1 MFPTCSQ
8 HHGILY
14 RDIIAHVSTNKR
26 APMKGEVS
34 MPCDV
39 TNMSRTGLCNLE
51 FGEVEGDL
59 VGAARWTATG
69 WCLWRVAVAVVV
81 MIETCP
87 VAGI

>member
-14 RDIIAHVSTNKR
+14 RDILAHVSTNKR

-39 TNMSRTGLCNLE
+39 TNMSRTRLCNLE

-59 VGAARWTATG
+59 VEAARWTSDG
-69 WCLWRVAVAVVV
+69 VVLVRVAVV
-81 MIETCP
+81 MMASGRI
-87 VAGI
+87 